1 MQVEHQA
8 MTVIANRGE
17 RKHLGVDRGFEFD
30 HDAHHAGAVLPGAD
44 QANVGVGLHD
54 LGGQGLQHAVQ
65 LHALEVDHQA
75 IRILHQHV
83 AVAQLGRSFEGDAGV
98 FRRRPNTYGEQA
110 CRRRMA
116 HRAQHQG
123 QRGTGKLEQA
133 TTVDTT
139 GDERS

>member
-8 MTVIANRGE
+8 MTVIAHWRE
-17 RKHLGVDRGFEFD
+17 RKHLGIDRRLEFD
-30 HDAHHAGAVLPGAD
+30 HDAHHARTVLPGAD
-44 QANVGVGLHD
+44 QADIGVGLHD

-75 IRILHQHV
+75 IRVLHQHV

-98 FRRRPNTYGEQA
+98 FGRGPDAHREQARRR
-110 CRRRMA
+110 CMA

-123 QRGTGKLEQA
+123 QGGAGKLEQA
-133 TTVDTT
+133 ATVDAA